1 MALTIHL
8 PPHLREQVAR
18 DVEAGRFES
27 EEAAIIDALEL
38 AYERVSWE
46 EDPELL
52 AAIEEADRG
61 EVFELTPE
69 LKANIRR
76 QSEANLRNGRA
87 VRHDVTY

>member
-8 PPHLREQVAR
+8 PPHLRDQVAR

-38 AYERVSWE
+38 AYERIAWD

-61 EVFELTPE
+61 EGELWTPDLMNE
-69 LKANIRR
+69 IVDEALENSRR
-76 QSEANLRNGRA
+76 GYQ
-87 VRHDVTY
+87 VPDDIKY

>member
-8 PPHLREQVAR
+8 PPHLRDQVAR

-38 AYERVSWE
+38 AYERIPWE

-52 AAIEEADRG
+52 AAIAEADRG
-61 EVFELTPE
+61 EGEVWTPQLMDKIVDE
-69 LKANIRR
+69 AMENSRR
-76 QSEANLRNGRA
+76 GH
-87 VRHDVTY
+87 VVPDDIKY